1 MAETLLLLQAAATL
15 AMVGLIW
22 FVQVVHYPLFGQVG
36 RDRFASYERLHQF
49 RTTLV
54 VAPLMLVEA
63 STAVL
68 LLWLRPV
75 GVTMGAAV
83 LGALLVGL
91 IWVSTVLWQ
100 MPAHAKLEA
109 AFNPA
114 AHRWL
119 VRSNWVRT
127 AAWTAR
133 GMLVCWMVSAIFLR
147 GAAVVAAGLATR
159 LP

>member
-15 AMVGLIW
+15 AMAGLIW
-22 FVQVVHYPLFGQVG
+22 FVQIVHYPLFVQVG
-36 RDRFASYERLHQF
+36 QDRFASYERLHQF

-63 STAVL
+63 TTAVL
-68 LLWLRPV
+68 LLWIRPDGLTL
-75 GVTMGAAV
+75 GVAV
-83 LGALLVGL
+83 FGALLVGM
-91 IWVSTVLWQ
+91 IWASTILWQ
-100 MPAHAKLEA
+100 VPAHSQLEA
-109 AFNPA
+109 AFDPA

-133 GMLVCWMVSAIFLR
+133 GILVCWMISEVYVSGTVSSPR
-147 GAAVVAAGLATR
+147 V
-159 LP
+159 P

>member
-22 FVQVVHYPLFGQVG
+22 FVQVVHYPLFGHVG
-36 RDRFASYERLHQF
+36 QDQFGHYERLHQF

-63 STAVL
+63 GTAVL
-68 LLWLRPV
+68 LLWRRPD
-75 GVTMGAAV
+75 GVTMGAAIFGV
-83 LGALLVGL
+83 LLVGM
-91 IWVSTVLWQ
+91 IWVSTILWQ

-109 AFNPA
+109 AFDPA
-114 AHRWL
+114 AHRRL
-119 VRSNWVRT
+119 VQSNWVRT

-133 GMLVCWMVSAIFLR
+133 GMLVCWMVSEIYLR
-147 GAAVVAAGLATR
+147 AAAVDASGLATR
-159 LP
+159 